1 MVGTEVITGWACLQ
15 IRRTSIG
22 NVVALQ
28 NATIAFGRCR
38 RPRDPTFARGTIR
51 SLLEYLELADNAR
64 HLTTRR
70 AHPAFKPFFTSLIPE
85 AEIK

>member
-1 MVGTEVITGWACLQ
+1 MKYLQ
-15 IRRTSIG
+15 TIG
-22 NVVALQ
+22 MHRMFLNVVALQ

-70 AHPAFKPFFTSLIPE
+70 AHPSFKFFYVAHSGSGKLN
-85 AEIK
+85 